1 MAESMTMGEE
11 IRSRFELAVN
21 HLEEILQTVPPQS
34 IPSCIGEL
42 ERLKIVASLRLHSM
56 NLQSNSMAEPDEKLL
71 DMNQVAEALNIPI
84 SRVRELS
91 RRKDGFPVQRIG
103 KYVRV
108 KQSDLWQWVESLQK
122 KGLDNRLDHRYT
134 VKYERKRTQAPSGK
148 NGNHSSGVR

>member
-1 MAESMTMGEE
+1 MTMGKE
-11 IRSRFELAVN
+11 IQSKFEIAVSE
-21 HLEEILQTVPPQS
+21 LEESLQTILPQS

-91 RRKDGFPVQRIG
+91 RRKDGFPIQHIG

-134 VKYERKRTQAPSGK
+134 IKYERKRTQAPSGK
-148 NGNHSSGVR
+148 NGNYSSGVR